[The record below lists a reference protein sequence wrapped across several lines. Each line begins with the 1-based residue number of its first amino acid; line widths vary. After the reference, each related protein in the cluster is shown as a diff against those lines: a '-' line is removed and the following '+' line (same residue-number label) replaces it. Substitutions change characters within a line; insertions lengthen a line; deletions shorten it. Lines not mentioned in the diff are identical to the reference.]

1 MTGKYRLGDIYFNF
15 FTYNSSGRRC
25 NVITKVMIIEVVSIT
40 FLGEDKRMKE
50 ENIMKMASD
59 ENRPG
64 DFS

>member
-1 MTGKYRLGDIYFNF
+1 
-15 FTYNSSGRRC
+15 
-25 NVITKVMIIEVVSIT
+25 MIIEVVSIT